1 MQGKGYPWH
10 RAGPEPMLASDGK
23 PPGKEGREMP
33 AERILVVDDDAIV
46 RRFVRS
52 LLEERGYRADTASD
66 AGEALG
72 LLRQGPRD
80 LVLTDLIMPGR
91 DGFELLRDMKE
102 DPELAGIPV
111 IVLSMK
117 DKEGDIVRGLELG
130 AEDYV
135 VKPFHAL
142 ELLARIS
149 KALGRCARPERP

>member
-1 MQGKGYPWH
+1 
-10 RAGPEPMLASDGK
+10 
-23 PPGKEGREMP
+23 MP

-52 LLEERGYRADTASD
+52 LLEERGYSADTASD
-66 AGEALG
+66 GNEALG
-72 LLRQGPRD
+72 LLRKGARD

-102 DPELAGIPV
+102 DPALSQIPV
-111 IVLSMK
+111 IVLSMRN
-117 DKEGDIVRGLELG
+117 KEGDIVRGLELG

-149 KALGRCARPERP
+149 KALERRLQPERP